1 MPSQNGSAA
10 KRHELARTIRSARL
24 ARDLTQKELAVA
36 LGVTQSAVGQWESA
50 RTAPSR
56 DHFPDI
62 ADALGIPLHTLHGA
76 ADGETRLSG
85 DAVRLA
91 LKVEMLAD
99 SERAAIEAAVDGML
113 AFRREPAN

>member
-1 MPSQNGSAA
+1 MSPLSGDAN
-10 KRHELARTIRSARL
+10 KRHEIARTIRSARL

-76 ADGETRLSG
+76 ADGEHRLSP
-85 DAVRLA
+85 DAARLA
-91 LKVEMLAD
+91 LKADMLAD

-113 AFRREPAN
+113 AFRREPAH